1 MAASVSASAGNG
13 VSQTPTN
20 RNRRVS
26 FPQNELHLVTLQN
39 LSNMLLFQ
47 GSSNVL
53 FSGLINQKRNSVDE
67 AAQARRASFNNM
79 TPPPGF
85 FGRMWNK

>member
-1 MAASVSASAGNG
+1 MAAVNSSSGNSAS
-13 VSQTPTN
+13 PTTTG
-20 RNRRVS
+20 RNRR
-26 FPQNELHLVTLQN
+26 
-39 LSNMLLFQ
+39 

-85 FGRMWNK
+85 FGRLWNK